1 MTYDSLKMSYKTFL
15 KLLFITTDKDAE
27 RNAYGLFAFV
37 YAMTDHIRKMG
48 LKDYLKKKM
57 LEKNY

>member
-37 YAMTDHIRKMG
+37 YAMTDHIRKNG
-48 LKDYLKKKM
+48 FERLFKEEDVR
-57 LEKNY
+57 KNY